1 MTNTVAGNYIGV
13 DDTGN
18 RPLKNNGS
26 GVVIVNGA
34 GLDNVGD
41 PANPLEREVPTN
53 PLERE
58 VPTVETYG
66 CQTFDAQRLR
76 PPVHRRST
84 KQ

>member
-41 PANPLEREVPTN
+41 PANPLEREVPT
-53 PLERE
+53 
-58 VPTVETYG
+58 VETYG